1 VSTDQFN
8 RADFT
13 CPFETVSSLRRVQT
27 LYGAMA
33 EAVGT
38 DQEQHLYDGFDVYV
52 TPGELD
58 EFIAD
63 GSGVDANS
71 LVTVHVDLTNE
82 EPTLEGVSLQPLRED
97 MVGRL
102 GFSRYPWGRGIDNS
116 ITRRGA
122 KGGSTRDTMVSYC
135 VDCLERWTNADG
147 REPAVGRTAEEHPD
161 GWVIEALQALGQ
173 LDEIDER
180 IESELKSQ
188 IDAEA
193 TPRVVATVAITLDP
207 ADLSHAPV
215 GEPVDGEYYPGQL
228 HVLNAGMRARKEEK
242 LARKNLNDSDPPS
255 RGTGSCLVTGKTGDV
270 FGTAEDPLALFTVQH
285 AEKFPGLDKSE
296 AWRTHPISSKAALLV
311 QSGAALIEQ
320 CRTTRGGRSV
330 YTIPYIT
337 EVTSGRAENLYEIL
351 RETDTETQAAMA
363 TLQRRAED
371 HPELDANL
379 RFYLLSLRNDSG
391 DINVLHEHPDAT
403 ITPARTIAD
412 HHVGVLHS
420 STFNSVAGFRKP
432 KEWSPITPNTS
443 ANTVVEAIVSGRYA
457 WGTVSENDADAPPID
472 AASEWL
478 TYSLIAG
485 DSIPVERLL
494 DEYVTRLT
502 QERTADE
509 DDRLSE
515 NHLKAQYAQL
525 QALAA
530 AEKLHATS
538 TNTDALTTPA
548 RMHDTTT
555 NDPDLPPVDQFVTD
569 HDTIPLDQVREY
581 RLNRFLEE
589 RSAFDDTERRSA
601 FLAGVLVGQIATH
614 QSDKRDMNQ
623 TALASHPA
631 ERMSG
636 RRIRKLVIDLVDK
649 ANVYAMDTPGD
660 DSLFPELEDRVPET
674 LSATPMDNWA
684 LSKQDLRFHYA
695 LGQLYGKRAQ
705 SRAYDLRD
713 RIATE
718 ADIAHD

>member
-1 VSTDQFN
+1 MTTQEFDEEAFE
-8 RADFT
+8 

-38 DQEQHLYDGFDVYV
+38 HGEQLIHDDFQVYV

-58 EFIAD
+58 GFVAED
-63 GSGVDANS
+63 SGVDANS
-71 LVTVHVDLTNE
+71 LVTVHVDLTTDT
-82 EPTLEGVSLQPLRED
+82 PSLEGVSIRPLRED
-97 MVGRL
+97 LVARL

-122 KGGSTRDTMVSYC
+122 KGGSTRSTMQTYC

-147 REPAVGRTAEEHPD
+147 REPAVGRIAEEHPD
-161 GWVIEALQALGQ
+161 GWIIKALQALGQ
-173 LDEIDER
+173 QDNIEER
-180 IESELKSQ
+180 IESELKAE

-193 TPRVVATVAITLDP
+193 SPRVVATVALRLDP
-207 ADLSHAPV
+207 EDLSKPTV
-215 GEPVDGEYYPGQL
+215 GDPLDGEYYPGQL
-228 HVLNAGMRARKEEK
+228 HVLNAGMQARKEEK
-242 LARKNLNDSDPPS
+242 LARKNLPDSAPPS
-255 RGTGSCLVTGKTGDV
+255 RGTSSCLVTGETDDV

-285 AEKFPGLDKSE
+285 TEKFPRLEKSE
-296 AWRTHPISSKAALLV
+296 SWRTHPISSKAALFV
-311 QSGAALIEQ
+311 QSGASLIDQ

-330 YTIPYIT
+330 YTIPYTTTVSEESAANIYAII
-337 EVTSGRAENLYEIL
+337 RD
-351 RETDTETQAAMA
+351 TDTETQAAMA
-363 TLQRRAED
+363 KLQRRAED
-371 HPELDANL
+371 HPEFDSDL
-379 RFYLLSLRNDSG
+379 RFYLLSVRNDSG
-391 DINVLHEHPDAT
+391 DINVLHEQPDAT

-412 HHVGVLHS
+412 HHVGVTNS
-420 STFNSVAGFRKP
+420 STFNAVAGFRQP
-432 KEWSPITPNTS
+432 ADWAPIAVGTTPDMVAES
-443 ANTVVEAIVSGRYA
+443 IVSGRYA

-485 DSIPVERLL
+485 DSIPVDRLL
-494 DEYVTRLT
+494 DEYITRLN
-502 QERTADE
+502 QERTSDD

-525 QALAA
+525 QALAGA
-530 AEKLHATS
+530 GKLHAT
-538 TNTDALTTPA
+538 TPKADGLTSPA

-555 NDPDLPPVDQFVTD
+555 TDPELPPVDQFVTD
-569 HDTIPLDQVREY
+569 HDTIPLDPIREY

-614 QSDKRDMNQ
+614 QADKRDMNQ
-623 TALASHPA
+623 TALAAHPA

-636 RRIRKLVIDLVDK
+636 RRIRQLVIDLVDK

-660 DSLFPELEDRVPET
+660 GSLFPELEDRVPET
-674 LSATPMDNWA
+674 LSEAPMESWQ

-705 SRAYDLRD
+705 SRAYDLREQLAD
-713 RIATE
+713 E
-718 ADIAHD
+718 ADIDTN